1 MYNKSHHT
9 HTNSQLLKSKVYF
22 WVKLNKN
29 NEFSDK
35 ELNFIFFSVFFS
47 TNCLWFF
54 FICTIIL
61 LSTYLIISL
70 NIYDDVY
77 LWSDQNFDFDW
88 TFWIRIQQLDCLF
101 IEHVYNNWVGCFLNT
116 SYTTTRLFAHPHQID
131 NKVYNFRTYLG
142 RYCFLTDHKH
152 LCWTWWSSTVI
163 VQVWHCANI

>member
-1 MYNKSHHT
+1 M
-9 HTNSQLLKSKVYF
+9 
-22 WVKLNKN
+22 KLNKN

-35 ELNFIFFSVFFS
+35 ELNFIFFSVFFFS

-77 LWSDQNFDFDW
+77 FWSDQNFDFDW